1 MQLWTPICKCLCLA
15 LILLDITHAHHIP
28 TPRSS
33 LDLRPAVRSVGL
45 PGGVNSKGLNAQLLS
60 EIGNDIL
67 TSQHALLVTHIP
79 KQVGNTPHPTS
90 SHGWLTSLATMC
102 NSYPM
107 ATTDSYFHLLLFHLI
122 IFQDKGPCHSVRTNK
137 SRSPVQFVRYI
148 SDLSFEGFI

>member
-1 MQLWTPICKCLCLA
+1 MA
-15 LILLDITHAHHIP
+15 LILLDITHIP

-45 PGGVNSKGLNAQLLS
+45 PGGVNSKGLDAQLLS